1 MFDFER
7 HVVKIPLQVSN
18 VSLKEWNKFHG
29 QSQNISTLFITRI
42 SNPLSPRTVYIVENE
57 LEKKEANCFNHYH
70 INSMLYILAS
80 DYITYV
86 CLMFSKLHV
95 SPQITENK
103 LVKLMIDLN

>member
-1 MFDFER
+1 
-7 HVVKIPLQVSN
+7 
-18 VSLKEWNKFHG
+18 
-29 QSQNISTLFITRI
+29 
-42 SNPLSPRTVYIVENE
+42 
-57 LEKKEANCFNHYH
+57 
-70 INSMLYILAS
+70 MLYILAS